1 MGVCS
6 STGNA
11 EAKRRDAEIERQLK
25 DDHVKQQ
32 QEVKLLLLGPGE
44 SGKSTIFKQMKII
57 QKDGGYSKKE
67 LEDLT
72 YTVYGNVITQMKV
85 IVTVALKLKID
96 MEKPENSERAQRI
109 AAIPAGGDS
118 WTVDVANDIKE
129 LWQDGGI
136 RHVWEMRDRKY
147 HLNESASYFFDSIDR
162 FVEPSYLPT
171 YQDVLRARVRT
182 TGIQEALFQF
192 ENISFRM
199 LDVGGQRSERRKWIH
214 CVAAGEPV
222 TLGDGLTLPIERV
235 AVGTAVPAWA
245 TRKGGL
251 EPTSFAADAHVS
263 GGTSHTVSAVLDQGH
278 RACVALRLVDGQS
291 LVCTPDHRVLGAGG
305 VYVEAG
311 SLRRGDTVVCSA
323 LVGVNDADS
332 LDADAGSSFTFH
344 GLRVADAA
352 ERSQLLALARIA
364 GALTANPSGAPC
376 CDEASN
382 ECSQSMAR
390 DATACDVSLAARLC
404 DLVTGPSNEVPA
416 SLVRE
421 FFAGAVGS
429 ASCSVSS
436 EALSVSITSPAAP
449 TFARLARLLLV
460 DARGGDVHSIVESP
474 GAVTIAGASA
484 ILSLASLVGARHC
497 VSARASLTLLA
508 TAARLGESDVCSV
521 ARDVRFNLQRRTLE
535 LAVVADPVV
544 LDGGKPRQVYDLS
557 VPNAHSFVAGAS
569 GIIAHNCFDSVTAVI
584 FVVALSEY
592 DQTLREGKENR
603 MLESLALFADICNSR
618 WFKNTAFILFL
629 NKTDLFKEKVKRVDM
644 KDHCFPDYTGGLDFD
659 KALSYIKQR
668 FLERNLS
675 THPVYVHNVVAV
687 DTDNIKFVFSAVR
700 ETLLVQVLNQL

>member
-214 CVAAGEPV
+214 CIAAGAPV

-235 AVGTAVPAWA
+235 SVGATVPAWA
-245 TRKGGL
+245 TRKGGV

-263 GGTSHTVSAVLDQGH
+263 GGTTHHVSAVLDQGH
-278 RACVALRLVDGQS
+278 RACVALRLEDGQS
-291 LVCTPDHRVLGAGG
+291 LICTPDHRVLGAGG

-311 SLRRGDTVVCSA
+311 SLRRGDAVVCSA
-323 LVGVNDADS
+323 LVGVNDEDT
-332 LDADAGSSFTFH
+332 LDADATNTFTFH
-344 GLRVADAA
+344 GLRIAEVS
-352 ERSQLLALARIA
+352 ERSQLMALARVA
-364 GALTANPSGAPC
+364 GAQAANPSGAMC
-376 CDEASN
+376 CSEWDS
-382 ECSQSMAR
+382 ECSHAAAR
-390 DATACDVSLAARLC
+390 DAAACDDTLAAALG

-421 FFAGAVGS
+421 FVAAALGS
-429 ASCSVSS
+429 AACTVSS
-436 EALSVSITSPAAP
+436 EALEVSVSSSIAP
-449 TFARLARLLLV
+449 TLARLVRQLLADV
-460 DARGGDVHSIVESP
+460 DDADAIVASTDALTIS
-474 GAVTIAGASA
+474 GAPA
-484 ILSLASLVGARHC
+484 ILALATRVGARRC

-508 TAARLGESDVCSV
+508 TTARLGETDVC
-521 ARDVRFNLQRRTLE
+521 ATAQNLRFNRQRRTLE
-535 LAVVADPVV
+535 LAVAADPVV
-544 LDGGKPRQVYDLS
+544 LDDGRPRQVYDLS
-557 VPNAHSFVAGAS
+557 VPHAHSFVAGAS